1 MTTVE
6 NPDLTSAGSAAAP
19 APAEPTEPAQAPPA
33 AAPPAAAAPAADDP
47 APVAAGEP
55 ERPSRRRLPR
65 PGVRRVLAGV
75 AVAALLGVTV
85 AAVLVAWAAQ
95 RQDARRTS
103 ATAAARSYALDFST
117 YDYRHLDADFAK
129 VQSHLTGSF
138 KADYAST
145 SGSLKQLITQYRG
158 VSTARVVGAAPSHVG
173 AEHATVLLFLDQTVT
188 NTAAPDPRLDRNR
201 LTLSLLRAGDRWLV
215 SDLQLN

>member
-6 NPDLTSAGSAAAP
+6 NPDLTSAGSAAVE
-19 APAEPTEPAQAPPA
+19 PAEPAEPAQAPPA
-33 AAPPAAAAPAADDP
+33 AAQSEAAGPAAADPAPAA
-47 APVAAGEP
+47 AEEP
-55 ERPSRRRLPR
+55 EQPSRRRLPR
-65 PGVRRVLAGV
+65 PGVRRALAGV

-117 YDYRHLDADFAK
+117 YDYRHLDADFAR

-158 VSTARVVGAAPSHVG
+158 VSTAQVVGAAPSHVG

-201 LTLSLLRAGDRWLV
+201 LTLSLLRAGDHWLV